1 MRSLRSCG
9 FTPSPTGALDGVP
22 GSALAN
28 MSGQVNPRAALLG
41 AALGQDYKSLTRRA
55 RRLHIG
61 NLPLNI
67 GLTTDQLKQFLNV
80 AMVAAKLHD
89 ESLPSTE
96 PDGPVLDF
104 MITGEGKY
112 GFAEFRTIAECTS
125 CVALHNIEL
134 GGKQLRIERPRDYL
148 PMPADQLDGIRA
160 SGYLGNTVVAP
171 DGQDLL
177 AGAPPPGP
185 SLSSNPLG
193 SLGLPP
199 PPSGGLAL
207 PAPPSLPEL
216 DTSNATTVVKLS
228 GMLTDAEVTSAQV
241 CIHSSMRHTR
251 SALPL
256 LSHTSFRT
264 PHPLL

>member
-1 MRSLRSCG
+1 
-9 FTPSPTGALDGVP
+9 
-22 GSALAN
+22 
-28 MSGQVNPRAALLG
+28 
-41 AALGQDYKSLTRRA
+41 
-55 RRLHIG
+55 
-61 NLPLNI
+61 
-67 GLTTDQLKQFLNV
+67 
-80 AMVAAKLHD
+80 
-89 ESLPSTE
+89 
-96 PDGPVLDF
+96 
-104 MITGEGKY
+104 
-112 GFAEFRTIAECTS
+112 
-125 CVALHNIEL
+125 
-134 GGKQLRIERPRDYL
+134 
-148 PMPADQLDGIRA
+148 MPADQLDGIRA

-228 GMLTDAEVTSAQV
+228 GMLTDAEVASAQV

-256 LSHTSFRT
+256 LSHLSSHTS
-264 PHPLL
+264 LL